1 MWNFVVHTHFSVL
14 QKDPETTSTSLST
27 RFFCCNFPLLFEAS
41 HTIQLT
47 SCASA
52 RSTKNLPSRWLW
64 TIVPLAAFLVG
75 EKISRKS
82 YPPGNQD
89 VPPGRW
95 FGKMGGRCH
104 RSLKGSQTRP
114 RFNGS
119 LSLTDCTW
127 MRLEV
132 RSPTVDG
139 RTPAPLN
146 MVSKYHMIYRVL
158 YIPGG
163 AGFLP
168 STVVTEQDLGLEE
181 TRNVIALDIGMQ
193 PLERPGQQ
201 QT

>member
-41 HTIQLT
+41 HTMQLT

-114 RFNGS
+114 RRIFVLDRLHMDEIGS
-119 LSLTDCTW
+119 EISYC
-127 MRLEV
+127 
-132 RSPTVDG
+132 
-139 RTPAPLN
+139 
-146 MVSKYHMIYRVL
+146 
-158 YIPGG
+158 
-163 AGFLP
+163 
-168 STVVTEQDLGLEE
+168 
-181 TRNVIALDIGMQ
+181 
-193 PLERPGQQ
+193 
-201 QT
+201 

>member
-89 VPPGRW
+89 GPSWKVVWEDGWEMSSFPE
-95 FGKMGGRCH
+95 GK
-104 RSLKGSQTRP
+104 SNKA
-114 RFNGS
+114 
-119 LSLTDCTW
+119 
-127 MRLEV
+127 
-132 RSPTVDG
+132 TVQWIFC
-139 RTPAPLN
+139 P
-146 MVSKYHMIYRVL
+146 
-158 YIPGG
+158 
-163 AGFLP
+163 
-168 STVVTEQDLGLEE
+168 
-181 TRNVIALDIGMQ
+181 
-193 PLERPGQQ
+193 
-201 QT
+201 